1 MFEEPRSVNTE
12 LFTGDHSTREGGG
25 GSPSSGGP
33 MMNAANSR
41 GSFIVVH
48 RHTLTRCIVVC
59 EAAGIDPTDIQPQCR
74 LNESSQ

>member
-1 MFEEPRSVNTE
+1 MTTAPGR
-12 LFTGDHSTREGGG
+12 G

-33 MMNAANSR
+33 MMNAANRPRQFHCSAQA
-41 GSFIVVH
+41 
-48 RHTLTRCIVVC
+48 HTLTRCIVVC